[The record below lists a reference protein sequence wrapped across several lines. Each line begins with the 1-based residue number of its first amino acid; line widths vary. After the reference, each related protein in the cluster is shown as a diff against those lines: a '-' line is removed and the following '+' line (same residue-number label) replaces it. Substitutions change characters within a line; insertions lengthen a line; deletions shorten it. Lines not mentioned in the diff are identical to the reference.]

1 MAQHRFR
8 TAALIGE
15 WRPTYRQACQDALR
29 AGQARDEE
37 RAPGFMVW
45 AVPGEIE
52 RDRPEHLAWK
62 EPQRTLH
69 RSS

>member
-15 WRPTYRQACQDALR
+15 WRPTRREACEDAFRARQARPDSR
-29 AGQARDEE
+29 SPGQ
-37 RAPGFMVW
+37 PVW
-45 AVPGEIE
+45 AVPGMIE
-52 RDRPEHLAWK
+52 TSPSPLRQGTRAPA
-62 EPQRTLH
+62 P